1 MALYSPFGF
10 SAPSSPVA
18 SETLTF
24 AFTFTVVPTFT
35 FSSRTAFG
43 CSSVLLLANALSVH
57 LASLAASNTRLA
69 PSALAHTWFSV
80 SAAYTISFCK
90 NVHASG
96 VSDPIIAAASV
107 MATIC
112 FPTLLMFLLYLSFL
126 LHFSCKNLPAPSIY
140 PVLLNKKAIAC
151 CFPYFRE
158 RVLHTWGVQ

>member
-1 MALYSPFGF
+1 MDSSYTKVIFPSPFQSSSFNSEKSMVFVVFAPSFLYSSVRVTVG
-10 SAPSSPVA
+10 ADA
-18 SETLTF
+18 SF
-24 AFTFTVVPTFT
+24 
-35 FSSRTAFG
+35 
-43 CSSVLLLANALSVH
+43 
-57 LASLAASNTRLA
+57 
-69 PSALAHTWFSV
+69 V
-80 SAAYTISFCK
+80 SAAYTTSFCK

-140 PVLLNKKAIAC
+140 PVSLNKKAIAR

>member
-1 MALYSPFGF
+1 MDSSYTKVIFPSPFQSSSFNSEKSMVSVVFASSFLYSSVRVTVG
-10 SAPSSPVA
+10 ADA
-18 SETLTF
+18 SF
-24 AFTFTVVPTFT
+24 
-35 FSSRTAFG
+35 
-43 CSSVLLLANALSVH
+43 
-57 LASLAASNTRLA
+57 
-69 PSALAHTWFSV
+69 V

>member
-1 MALYSPFGF
+1 MDSSYAKVIFPAPFQSSSCNPEKSMVSVVFAFSFLYSSVRVTVG
-10 SAPSSPVA
+10 ADA
-18 SETLTF
+18 SF
-24 AFTFTVVPTFT
+24 
-35 FSSRTAFG
+35 
-43 CSSVLLLANALSVH
+43 
-57 LASLAASNTRLA
+57 
-69 PSALAHTWFSV
+69 V

-126 LHFSCKNLPAPSIY
+126 LHFSCKNLPALSIY
-140 PVLLNKKAIAC
+140 PVSLNKKAIAR

>member
-1 MALYSPFGF
+1 MVSVVFAFSFLYSSVRVTVG
-10 SAPSSPVA
+10 ADA
-18 SETLTF
+18 SF
-24 AFTFTVVPTFT
+24 
-35 FSSRTAFG
+35 
-43 CSSVLLLANALSVH
+43 
-57 LASLAASNTRLA
+57 
-69 PSALAHTWFSV
+69 V

-112 FPTLLMFLLYLSFL
+112 FPTLLMFLLYLAFL

-140 PVLLNKKAIAC
+140 PVSLNKKAIAR

>member
-1 MALYSPFGF
+1 MELSYAKVIFPAPFQSSSCNPEKSMVSVVFAFSFLYSSVRVTVG
-10 SAPSSPVA
+10 ADA
-18 SETLTF
+18 SF
-24 AFTFTVVPTFT
+24 
-35 FSSRTAFG
+35 
-43 CSSVLLLANALSVH
+43 
-57 LASLAASNTRLA
+57 
-69 PSALAHTWFSV
+69 V

-140 PVLLNKKAIAC
+140 PIRFHLIKKQLHAASHISGRGYCILGECSKNMGTSVQLLYLFDKFSIS
-151 CFPYFRE
+151 
-158 RVLHTWGVQ
+158 

>member
-1 MALYSPFGF
+1 MDSSYTKVIFPSPFQSSSFNSEKSMVSVVFASSFLYSSVRVTVG
-10 SAPSSPVA
+10 ADA
-18 SETLTF
+18 SF
-24 AFTFTVVPTFT
+24 
-35 FSSRTAFG
+35 
-43 CSSVLLLANALSVH
+43 
-57 LASLAASNTRLA
+57 
-69 PSALAHTWFSV
+69 V

-140 PVLLNKKAIAC
+140 PIRFHLIKKQLHAASHISGRGYCILGECSKNMGTSVQLLYLFDKFSIS
-151 CFPYFRE
+151 
-158 RVLHTWGVQ
+158 